1 MEAGRDDMTEEQFN
15 ALAKWIM
22 GEAGFAANPHPV
34 TKEYMEKARD
44 EARRILVTEPTS
56 PSQ

>member
-1 MEAGRDDMTEEQFN
+1 MTEEQFN